1 MNEAHAKLHSA
12 AQAISTAALIL
23 KMEMETMEAFQ
34 KEARD
39 MENFGHIVDP
49 TLYRDSERRAA
60 AAVVGPLFDL
70 AVSFVKKYDE
80 HIARSKAALQKVSDH
95 QS

>member
-1 MNEAHAKLHSA
+1 MIDPKVQLSA
-12 AQAISTAALIL
+12 AATAVSTAVMVLR
-23 KMEMETMEAFQ
+23 MEIETMRAFQ

-70 AVSFVKKYDE
+70 AVQFVERYDE
-80 HIARSKAALQKVSDH
+80 HIAKSKAALRKVSADA
-95 QS
+95 S